1 MLKAL
6 WPHARPYSKWIC
18 LGVLCSAAEA
28 VFELL
33 IPLVMLFF
41 GRRFLTKPPKSIN
54 SLYGYRTARSMK
66 NQQTWD
72 FAHRVCGK
80 LWSRAG
86 AVMLP
91 LSLLAMLPALGRGTE
106 ETGMWCIPVTGVQL
120 AVLVGSMFPVERAL
134 KENFDQFGRKR

>member
-1 MLKAL
+1 MAFLHRLVPADPAGDAAFWPAFFDKAAQEHQL
-6 WPHARPYSKWIC
+6 PLRLPH
-18 LGVLCSAAEA
+18 
-28 VFELL
+28 
-33 IPLVMLFF
+33 
-41 GRRFLTKPPKSIN
+41 
-54 SLYGYRTARSMK
+54 RTIYE

>member
-1 MLKAL
+1 MGFWLFCTA
-6 WPHARPYSKWIC
+6 S
-18 LGVLCSAAEA
+18 S
-28 VFELL
+28 LL
-33 IPLVMLFF
+33 IPLVMLLF
-41 GRRFLTKPPKSIN
+41 GRRFLTRPPKSIN

-66 NQQTWD
+66 NPQTWD

-86 AVMLP
+86 AVML
-91 LSLLAMLPALGRGTE
+91 LGRGTE

>member
-1 MLKAL
+1 MGFWLFCTA
-6 WPHARPYSKWIC
+6 S
-18 LGVLCSAAEA
+18 S
-28 VFELL
+28 LL

-41 GRRFLTKPPKSIN
+41 GRRFLTKTPKSIN